1 MAIGRANVNI
11 IITIDIADEKVTII
25 AIVLEKKQNRILNV
39 DRLIELLRKVYR
51 KENLKD
57 V

>member
-1 MAIGRANVNI
+1 MAIGRVNVNI